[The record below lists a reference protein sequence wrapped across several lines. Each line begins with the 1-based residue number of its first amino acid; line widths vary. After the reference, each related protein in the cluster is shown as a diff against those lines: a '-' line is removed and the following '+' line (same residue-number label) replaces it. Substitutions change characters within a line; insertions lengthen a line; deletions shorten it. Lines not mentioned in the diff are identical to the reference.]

1 MVKSASTVVLLALLL
16 AGCASEPL
24 RIPTVTR
31 TDYQVLGE
39 GKGKSTGL
47 MLFGLI
53 PIGQNQR
60 FVKAYDKAVQSM
72 NGDALI
78 NPVLTEHWF
87 WGYVL
92 DGYSTKI
99 EGTVI
104 RYNAPKPQT
113 SAPEK

>member
-1 MVKSASTVVLLALLL
+1 MSKSTAILVALLL

-39 GKGKSTGL
+39 GKGKSMGI
-47 MLFGLI
+47 MLFNVI
-53 PIGQNQR
+53 PIGQNER
-60 FVKAYDKAVQSM
+60 FVKAYNKAVESM

-78 NPVLTEHWF
+78 NPVISEHWF
-87 WGYVL
+87 WGYIL
-92 DGYSTKI
+92 NGYDTKI

-104 RYNAPKPQT
+104 RYNAPKEQI